1 MSVMFNSSG
10 SARKGR
16 SRGSRPAQA
25 VWAATGGGRLGRVLV
40 GVTERGLGAV
50 AFGDSDAALQA
61 GLAMRVDE
69 PAAEVRDVLVRA
81 LADVR
86 RLIDDPAH
94 ALTVDLDVVGSPFQ
108 RRVWAALRAIPA
120 GRTVTYAGLAA
131 SLGMPAGARAVA
143 AACAANRLAV
153 VIPCHRVV
161 GSDGGLRG
169 YRWGLERKRSLLAIE
184 RDAR

>member
-1 MSVMFNSSG
+1 MSVMFNSPG
-10 SARKGR
+10 SAGKGR

-40 GVTERGLGAV
+40 GVTERGLAAV
-50 AFGDSDAALQA
+50 VFGESDAALQA

-108 RRVWAALRAIPA
+108 RRVPA

-184 RDAR
+184 RGAG